1 MQAALQ
7 HHEDIIEH
15 LEQLVEHIL
24 AVLNTEQGQRPDLQV
39 NVQHIMQRLGLI
51 TDRVNLQA
59 EQTAALNNTVQVLR
73 ADVDAFLAVV
83 FVGPP
88 PLPEGPPP
96 LTPPPPPGSPPQT
109 PPGPAPPMLNG
120 GPAPLMQNGGPGLSK
135 LDQYKKKKSVL
146 YIKKP

>member
-1 MQAALQ
+1 MDVQAALQ

-24 AVLNTEQGQRPDLQV
+24 AVLNTEQGQRQDLQV

-51 TDRVNLQA
+51 TDQVNLQA

-73 ADVDAFLAVV
+73 ADVDALLAVV

-96 LTPPPPPGSPPQT
+96 LTPPPPPGSPPEAGSPPQT

-120 GPAPLMQNGGPGLSK
+120 GPAPLMLNGGPGLM
-135 LDQYKKKKSVL
+135 
-146 YIKKP
+146 